1 MIYKGGMMKKLLLLG
16 LLSVLLVAFCGAP
29 PEGETEVPTKGVDV
43 AYGKL
48 TEGELQKFMK
58 VFPVAKDEIEKSG
71 KEFESNNDNIES
83 WIGQFATVNKEVAG
97 LDAKLSAAGMAWNEF
112 WPAFA
117 KTWTASIAVMMT
129 KEMGE
134 MEEGM
139 AEIKKQLNDPKI
151 PDAQKEMMKAALGA
165 MEEMKKIA
173 DKVPQ
178 ENKDVVKKHWDE
190 LTKLFEMD

>member
-1 MIYKGGMMKKLLLLG
+1 MMKKLLLLG
-16 LLSVLLVAFCGAP
+16 LLGVLFTAFCGAP
-29 PEGETEVPTKGVDV
+29 PEGETETPVTEGVDA

-48 TEGELQKFMK
+48 SEGELQKFMK
-58 VFPVAKDEIEKSG
+58 AFPAAKDEIEKSG
-71 KEFESNNDNIES
+71 KEFKGSDDNIES
-83 WIGQFATVNKEVAG
+83 WIGQFANVNKEVAG
-97 LDAKLSAAGMAWNEF
+97 LDAKLTAAGMPWNEF

-117 KTWTASIAVMMT
+117 KTWTASIAIMME

-139 AEIKKQLNDPKI
+139 AEIKKQLDDPNI
-151 PDAQKEMMKAALGA
+151 PDAQKDMMKAALGA
-165 MEEMKKIA
+165 MEEMKKIG

-190 LTKLFEMD
+190 LSKLFEIEG

>member
-1 MIYKGGMMKKLLLLG
+1 MKKLFLLG
-16 LLSVLLVAFCGAP
+16 LMGVLLVAFCGAP

-58 VFPVAKDEIEKSG
+58 AFPVAKDEIEKSG
-71 KEFESNNDNIES
+71 KEFEGGDDDIES
-83 WIGQFATVNKEVAG
+83 WIGQFSTMNQEIAG
-97 LDAKLSAAGMAWNEF
+97 LDAKLAAAGMPWNEF

-117 KTWTASIAVMMT
+117 KTWTASIAVMMSE
-129 KEMGE
+129 EMGE
-134 MEEGM
+134 MEEGI
-139 AEIKKQLNDPKI
+139 AEIEKQLKDPNI

-165 MEEMKKIA
+165 MQEMKKIA

-178 ENKDVVKKHWDE
+178 DNKDVVKKNWDE

>member
-1 MIYKGGMMKKLLLLG
+1 MMKKLLFLG
-16 LLSVLLVAFCGAP
+16 LLSILLVAFCGAP
-29 PEGETEVPTKGVDV
+29 PEGGTEVTTEGTGVDV

-71 KEFESNNDNIES
+71 KEFGGDNENIES
-83 WIGQFATVNKEVAG
+83 MLGQFATVNKDVVG
-97 LDAKLSAAGMAWNEF
+97 LDAKLAAAGMPWNEF

-117 KTWTASIAVMMT
+117 KTWTASIAVMMSG
-129 KEMGE
+129 EMAE

-139 AEIKKQLNDPKI
+139 AEMKKQLEDPKI

-165 MEEMKKIA
+165 MEQMKKVA

-178 ENKDVVKKHWDE
+178 GNKDVVQKHWDE
-190 LTKLFEMD
+190 LTKLFDMD